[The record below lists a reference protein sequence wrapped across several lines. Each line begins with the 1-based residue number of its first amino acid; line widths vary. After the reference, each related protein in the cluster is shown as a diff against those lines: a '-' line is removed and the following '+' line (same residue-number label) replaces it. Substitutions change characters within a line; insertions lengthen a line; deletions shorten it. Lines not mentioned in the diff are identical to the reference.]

1 MDVKLSLSNTEHKE
15 LISYCNL
22 NDLLVSSVVKE
33 SFTTGFNIE
42 RYGLLG
48 DSPKGVIKEV
58 EVIKEVPVEKVV
70 TKIEYISDNTKID
83 ELLLKIQQLEERKPE
98 LVEVKV
104 VEYVDRELI
113 REVPVEKIV
122 EKIVNI
128 YDNSYTDELV
138 GKTEQLKKENELF
151 STKVEELNCQIE
163 KFSTKTTEMEIFFQN
178 EKNELLLK
186 IQQLEE
192 NKPEVIEKVV
202 GDETKQR
209 MLEQTLQTLRT
220 ENFSKDKKIKELE
233 DIVSDCRKYEQKM
246 GAVYLRG
253 TNLDETLFK

>member
-1 MDVKLSLSNTEHKE
+1 MDVNLSLSNTEYKE
-15 LISYCNL
+15 LTNYCNL
-22 NDLLVSSVVKE
+22 NDLLISSVVKK
-33 SFTTGFNIE
+33 SFTTGFNID

-48 DSPKGVIKEV
+48 QSKKEV
-58 EVIKEVPVEKVV
+58 EVIKEVKV
-70 TKIEYISDNTKID
+70 I
-83 ELLLKIQQLEERKPE
+83 
-98 LVEVKV
+98 
-104 VEYVDRELI
+104 EYVDREVI
-113 REVPVEKIV
+113 KEIIVEVPV

-128 YDNSYTDELV
+128 YDNSQTDELV
-138 GKTEQLKKENELF
+138 GKTEQLKKENEFF
-151 STKVEELNCQIE
+151 STKVEELNSQLEI
-163 KFSTKTTEMEIFFQN
+163 FSTKTSKMEKIFQN

-192 NKPEVIEKVV
+192 RKPEIIEKVV

-209 MLEQTLQTLRT
+209 MLEQTLQILRT

-233 DIVSDCRKYEQKM
+233 DIVSDCRKYEQKI

>member
-1 MDVKLSLSNTEHKE
+1 MDVNLSLSNTEYKE
-15 LISYCNL
+15 LTNYCNL
-22 NDLLVSSVVKE
+22 NDLLISSVVKK
-33 SFTTGFNIE
+33 SFTTGFNID

-48 DSPKGVIKEV
+48 QSKKEV
-58 EVIKEVPVEKVV
+58 EVIKEVKV
-70 TKIEYISDNTKID
+70 I
-83 ELLLKIQQLEERKPE
+83 
-98 LVEVKV
+98 
-104 VEYVDRELI
+104 EYVDREVI
-113 REVPVEKIV
+113 KEIIVEVPV

-128 YDNSYTDELV
+128 YDNSQTDELA
-138 GKTEQLKKENELF
+138 GKTEQLKKENEFF
-151 STKVEELNCQIE
+151 STKVEELNSQLEI
-163 KFSTKTTEMEIFFQN
+163 FSTKTTEMENIFQN

-192 NKPEVIEKVV
+192 RKPEIIEKVV

-209 MLEQTLQTLRT
+209 MLEQTLQILRT

-233 DIVSDCRKYEQKM
+233 DIVSDCRKYEQKI

>member
-1 MDVKLSLSNTEHKE
+1 MDVNLSLSNTEYKE
-15 LISYCNL
+15 LTNYCNL
-22 NDLLVSSVVKE
+22 NDLLISSVVKK
-33 SFTTGFNIE
+33 SFTTGFNID

-48 DSPKGVIKEV
+48 QSKKEV
-58 EVIKEVPVEKVV
+58 EVIKEVKV
-70 TKIEYISDNTKID
+70 I
-83 ELLLKIQQLEERKPE
+83 
-98 LVEVKV
+98 
-104 VEYVDRELI
+104 EYVDREVI
-113 REVPVEKIV
+113 KEIIVEVPV

-128 YDNSYTDELV
+128 YDNSQTDELV
-138 GKTEQLKKENELF
+138 GKTEQLKKENEFF
-151 STKVEELNCQIE
+151 STKVEELNSQLEI
-163 KFSTKTTEMEIFFQN
+163 FSTKTSKMEKIFQN

-192 NKPEVIEKVV
+192 RKPEIIEKVV

-209 MLEQTLQTLRT
+209 MLEQTLQILRT

-233 DIVSDCRKYEQKM
+233 EIVSDCRKYEQKI

>member
-48 DSPKGVIKEV
+48 DSPKEVIREV

-70 TKIEYISDNTKID
+70 TKIEYISDNTKVD

-98 LVEVKV
+98 IV
-104 VEYVDRELI
+104 VEYVDREVI

-128 YDNSYTDELV
+128 YDNSQIDELI
-138 GKTEQLKKENELF
+138 GKTEQLKGENELF
-151 STKVEELNCQIE
+151 STKIKELEGQIQI
-163 KFSTKTTEMEIFFQN
+163 FSTKTSEMENIFQN

-192 NKPEVIEKVV
+192 KKPEVVEKVV
-202 GDETKQR
+202 GDETKQK
-209 MLEQTLQTLRT
+209 MLEQTLQTLRVS
-220 ENFSKDKKIKELE
+220 NFNKDKMIKELE
-233 DIVSDCRKYEQKM
+233 EIVSDCKKYEQKT
-246 GAVYLRG
+246 GAIYLRG
-253 TNLDETLFK
+253 TNLDETLYK

>member
-1 MDVKLSLSNTEHKE
+1 MDVNLSLSSTEYKE
-15 LISYCNL
+15 LTNYCNL
-22 NDLLVSSVVKE
+22 NDLLISSVVKK
-33 SFTTGFNIE
+33 SFTTGFNID

-48 DSPKGVIKEV
+48 QSKKEV
-58 EVIKEVPVEKVV
+58 EVIKEVKVIEYVEKEVI
-70 TKIEYISDNTKID
+70 KEII
-83 ELLLKIQQLEERKPE
+83 
-98 LVEVKV
+98 VEV
-104 VEYVDRELI
+104 
-113 REVPVEKIV
+113 PV

-128 YDNSYTDELV
+128 YDNSQTDELA
-138 GKTEQLKKENELF
+138 GKTEQLKKENEFF
-151 STKVEELNCQIE
+151 STKVEELNSQLEI
-163 KFSTKTTEMEIFFQN
+163 FSTKTTEMENIFQN

-192 NKPEVIEKVV
+192 RKPEIIEKVV

-209 MLEQTLQTLRT
+209 MLEQTLQILRT

-233 DIVSDCRKYEQKM
+233 DIVSDCRKYEQKI

>member
-1 MDVKLSLSNTEHKE
+1 MDVNLSLSNTEYKE
-15 LISYCNL
+15 LTNYCNL
-22 NDLLVSSVVKE
+22 NDLLISSVVKK
-33 SFTTGFNIE
+33 SFTTGFNID

-48 DSPKGVIKEV
+48 QSKKEV
-58 EVIKEVPVEKVV
+58 EVIKEVKV
-70 TKIEYISDNTKID
+70 I
-83 ELLLKIQQLEERKPE
+83 
-98 LVEVKV
+98 
-104 VEYVDRELI
+104 EYVDREVI
-113 REVPVEKIV
+113 KEIIVEVPV

-128 YDNSYTDELV
+128 YDNSQTDELV
-138 GKTEQLKKENELF
+138 GKTEQLKKENEFF
-151 STKVEELNCQIE
+151 STKVEELNSQIE
-163 KFSTKTTEMEIFFQN
+163 IFSTKTSKMENIFQN

-192 NKPEVIEKVV
+192 RKPEIIEKVV

-209 MLEQTLQTLRT
+209 MLEQTLQILRT

-233 DIVSDCRKYEQKM
+233 EIVSDCRKYEQKI